1 MLLNFFFFIF
11 FYFGNISDFYAV
23 AAAFSFYYR
32 IDYCYIV
39 KINKNNILIV
49 TIYRVNV
56 KLCQNKD
63 DNREINFLD
72 CEKKGNKKKNRFLFF
87 LQTEEKKKEELKQFT
102 FATIKIKC

>member
-87 LQTEEKKKEELKQFT
+87 LQTEEEKKRGIK
-102 FATIKIKC
+102 TIYICNN